1 MLASLSIRDFAI
13 VDRLELELDPGFTV
27 LTGETGA
34 GKSVVVGALTLLL
47 GARSDADLIKHGTER
62 AEIVASFDLGQTPR
76 VAQWLKDKDLD
87 DAGECIVRRTI
98 SRERASQGFING
110 RPASMQTLR
119 ALGELL
125 VDVHG
130 QHEHQSLIRRA
141 AQRQIL
147 DDYAGL
153 EEPVRRLGGLY
164 RELKTLSARRA
175 ELDSRRAERIQRL
188 ELLRH
193 QQSELEAAELK
204 PGEYAELEVDHKRLA
219 HTEELLAGMRH
230 IAEVLYEGDEGTVT
244 GALTRAGDD
253 LARLAAYDPQAV
265 SIAELLEEA
274 RVRVDEAAR
283 ALRARCDHLE
293 HDPQQLQRVEQRLEL
308 LHDLARKYRV
318 QPNELD
324 TVLAACARELE
335 ELDESDARAQ
345 DLARELEAA
354 RAQYDTLAQSVSAER
369 REAAARLERAVTEQ
383 MQDLGMAAGRF
394 EVALQALPCGETT
407 AYGLEKVE
415 FLATANPDQPPRPL
429 AKVASGGEL
438 SRLSLAVQTVT
449 AAVAR
454 IPTLV
459 FDEVDAG
466 IGGRVAEMVGHR
478 LRALGQRRQVLCITH
493 LAQVA
498 AQGDHQLQVV
508 KDPRGGTRVRIRPLE
523 PAERVTEIARML
535 GGIEV
540 TERSRAHAREM
551 LERAAP

>member
-47 GARSDADLIKHGTER
+47 GARSDADLIKHGAQR
-62 AEIVASFDLGQTPR
+62 AEIAASFDLEHTPQI
-76 VAQWLKDKDLD
+76 AQWLKDRDLD

-98 SRERASQGFING
+98 SRESASRGFING

-125 VDVHG
+125 IDVHG
-130 QHEHQSLIRRA
+130 QHEHQSLMRRA

-153 EEPVRRLGGLY
+153 EEPVRRLAGLY
-164 RELKTLSARRA
+164 RSLKVLSAQRA
-175 ELDSRRAERIQRL
+175 ELEGRRTERAQRL

-193 QQSELEAAELK
+193 QQSELESAELK

-219 HTEELLAGMRH
+219 HTGELLAGMRH
-230 IAEVLYEGDEGTVT
+230 IAQVLYEADEGTVT

-253 LARLAAYDPQAV
+253 LARLTAYDPQAAA
-265 SIAELLEEA
+265 IAALLEEA

-283 ALRARCDHLE
+283 ELRARCDHLE

-318 QPNELD
+318 EPGELA
-324 TVLAACARELE
+324 TVVEACAHELK
-335 ELDESDARAQ
+335 ELGESDARAE
-345 DLARELEAA
+345 DLARELEAT

-369 REAAARLERAVTEQ
+369 REAAARLGHAVTEQ

-394 EVALQALPCGETT
+394 EVALQTLSPDEVT

-498 AQGDHQLQVV
+498 AQGEHQLQVV
-508 KDPRGGTRVRIRPLE
+508 KDPDGGTRVRIRCLE